1 MATATSRLQTP
12 SKPDTRLLAITPA
25 AGEVLTWTR
34 TIRSQEVLSSILL
47 DTAIILLNGI
57 WLLLLFGERLST
69 GIQQAG
75 ADPSF
80 LFSDFAQHLGGLF
93 AYAGLILL
101 TCATTDLYDQTPAL
115 DGFSLRVIATPVALS
130 TALFALCLPPLHVK
144 ADYWLFLAA
153 MALTDTAGLS
163 GWRFLRYKVAAS
175 RTIDGHKT
183 RRALIIG
190 AGGTGRKLGAYL
202 KSHSVLG
209 YTVAGFLDDSSDG
222 NPTVLGT
229 VSEFPSIA
237 RSEFVDDVF
246 IAANLDP
253 ALIQQLSEEAK
264 QCGIQVKLVP
274 GVCEQATSW
283 ECVGDL
289 PVMIIRSQPIPT
301 IGLFL
306 KRVLDI
312 TGAVIGLSVL
322 LPLLVILT
330 IVIRLDSPGPALYR
344 SVRVGE
350 KGVKFKCLKFRTMHV
365 NADSIKDQLRSMNQ
379 RVGPTFKISD
389 DPRITRAGKW
399 LRKYSLDELPQ
410 LWNVLRGE
418 MSLVGPRPHPLDDY
432 DQYSLDH
439 RLRLKVTPGLTGLWQ
454 ITARM
459 DPSFE
464 RNMALDLEYI
474 RNWSFWM
481 DVKIL
486 AATLP
491 AIVRG
496 EGR

>member
-12 SKPDTRLLAITPA
+12 SKPDARLLATTPA

-34 TIRSQEVLSSILL
+34 TIRSGEVLSSILL

-57 WLLLLFGERLST
+57 WLLLLFGERLNT
-69 GIQQAG
+69 GIQRSG

-80 LFSDFAQHLGGLF
+80 LLSDFAQHLGGLF

-101 TCATTDLYDQTPAL
+101 TCATTNLYDQTPAL
-115 DGFSLRVIATPVALS
+115 DNFSPYVIATPVALS
-130 TALFALCLPPLHVK
+130 TALFALCLPSLHVK
-144 ADYWLFLAA
+144 AEYWLFLGA

-175 RTIDGHKT
+175 RAIDGHRT

-190 AGGTGRKLGAYL
+190 AGNTGRKLDAYL
-202 KSHSVLG
+202 KSHGALG
-209 YTVAGFLDDSSDG
+209 YTVTGFLDDNSDG

-246 IAANLDP
+246 IAGNLDP

-264 QCGIQVKLVP
+264 HCGIDVKLVP
-274 GVCEQATSW
+274 DICEYAVSW

-289 PVMIIRSQPIPT
+289 PVMIIRSEPIP
-301 IGLFL
+301 ILGLFL
-306 KRVLDI
+306 KRMLDV
-312 TGAVIGLSVL
+312 TGALVGLFIL
-322 LPLLVILT
+322 LPVLFIIGVL
-330 IVIRLDSPGPALYR
+330 IRLDSHGPVLYR
-344 SVRVGE
+344 SRRVGK
-350 KGVKFKCLKFRTMHV
+350 KGAVFECVKFRTMSI
-365 NADSIKDQLRSMNQ
+365 NADRIKDQLRALNQ
-379 RVGPTFKISD
+379 RVGPTFKISN
-389 DPRITRAGKW
+389 DPRITRVGKW
-399 LRKYSLDELPQ
+399 LRQYSLDELPQ

-432 DQYSLDH
+432 DQYALDH

-454 ITARM
+454 IKARM

-464 RNMALDLEYI
+464 QNMALDLEYI
-474 RNWSFWM
+474 HNWSFGM
-481 DVKIL
+481 DIRIL
-486 AATLP
+486 LGTIP
-491 AIVRG
+491 AVLRG